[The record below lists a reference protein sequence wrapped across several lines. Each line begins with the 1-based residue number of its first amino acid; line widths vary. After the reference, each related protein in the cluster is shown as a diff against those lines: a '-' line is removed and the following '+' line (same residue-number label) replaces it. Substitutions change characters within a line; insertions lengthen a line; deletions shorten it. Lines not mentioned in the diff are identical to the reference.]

1 MISTANGS
9 FDLSKGKSAEL
20 GFKSS
25 VLDGKLDMIGS
36 VYWIELNDI
45 LTRDPNNINLT
56 VQGGQQVS
64 KGAEFTASAVIT
76 PQLKASLGL
85 AWVDAEY
92 KKLIEAG
99 GANRSGNQPIN
110 VPEKVA
116 DASLSYQFSI
126 LPITLSGFAK
136 YASGFYTD
144 TANTYFVD
152 GHTTYDASLA
162 YDLKNMT
169 FTLWGRNLTD
179 EFQRSKFILVH
190 QEVLNLV
197 SHLNFK
203 QQIA

>member
-1 MISTANGS
+1 M
-9 FDLSKGKSAEL
+9 
-20 GFKSS
+20 
-25 VLDGKLDMIGS
+25 
-36 VYWIELNDI
+36 
-45 LTRDPNNINLT
+45 
-56 VQGGQQVS
+56 
-64 KGAEFTASAVIT
+64 
-76 PQLKASLGL
+76 

-116 DASLSYQFSI
+116 NASLSYQFST
-126 LPITLSGFAK
+126 LPITVSGFAK

-179 EFQRSKFILVH
+179 EFYGEYSGYSAKQIYIGAPRSVELGVTFKF
-190 QEVLNLV
+190 
-197 SHLNFK
+197 
-203 QQIA
+203 